1 MSSFTLADWL
11 LQRLD
16 IGAGGP
22 VYRQLY
28 QLISR
33 AILDGHLEAGTR
45 LPSSRILAGDL
56 AIARN
61 TVIQVYEQLVIEGYA
76 NAASG
81 RGTYVEDLSPDRIE
95 GSSDKRRGDGQASA
109 PCPRSGLSPRGQDLI
124 DHVGFSNRQM
134 GAFMP
139 GIPDVAEFP
148 FKAWLRIQNKQW
160 RHGAAQLMSYAPAGG
175 YEPLRHAV
183 SEYLGSVRSVNST
196 ARQVVI
202 TTGIHQAVDVA
213 TRLLCQIGDVVWIEE
228 PSYWGVRNLVLS
240 SGLKAVPISVDQEG
254 MCPTAQELASPPKLI
269 VVTPSHQYPLGM
281 VMSLARRRMLLEY
294 ARQNGCWIIEDDY
307 DSEFRFGRRPLPSLQ
322 GLDDAGLVFYAG
334 SFSKTLFPGLRVGF
348 LVVPDD
354 LAMAFAGA
362 VAELYR
368 EGQLITQSVLAEF
381 LREGHLTSHIRRVRN
396 LYAERRLGLI
406 AAITRRYG
414 DRLDIVGEHAGLHL
428 VLALPDRVDDR
439 RVTREAIEQGVVV
452 RPLSNYYMKPG
463 GEKKGLLMGY
473 AAVPMPEI
481 DPAFDVLAGVID
493 TQLDG
498 WHPQGVPLQN
508 S

>member
-1 MSSFTLADWL
+1 MSSFTLSDWL
-11 LQRLD
+11 LQRLA
-16 IGAGGP
+16 IGAGEP
-22 VYRQLY
+22 AYRQLY
-28 QLISR
+28 KLICR

-45 LPSSRILAGDL
+45 LPSSRILACDL
-56 AIARN
+56 AVARN

-81 RGTYVEDLSPDRIE
+81 RGTYVEDLSPDQIE
-95 GSSDKRRGDGQASA
+95 GLPNKGVGDDGQLPAPYPRRG
-109 PCPRSGLSPRGQDLI
+109 LSRRGQDLM
-124 DHVGFSNRQM
+124 DNAGFSNRQM

-139 GIPDVAEFP
+139 GIPDVTEFP

-160 RHGAAQLMSYAPAGG
+160 RRGAPQLMSYAPAGG

-183 SEYLGSVRSVNST
+183 SEYLSSVRSVNST

-213 TRLLCQIGDVVWIEE
+213 TRLLCQVGDAVWIEE

-240 SGLKAVPISVDQEG
+240 SGLRAVPISVDQEG
-254 MCPTAQELASPPKLI
+254 MCPTAEELATPPKLI

-294 ARQNGCWIIEDDY
+294 ARQNGCWILEDDY

-322 GLDDAGLVFYAG
+322 GLDEGGLVFYAG

-348 LVVPDD
+348 LVVPED
-354 LAMAFAGA
+354 LATHFAGA

-381 LREGHLTSHIRRVRN
+381 LREGHLASHIRRVRN

-414 DRLDIVGEHAGLHL
+414 DSLDIVGEHAGLHL
-428 VLALPDRVDDR
+428 VLALPGRIDDR
-439 RVTREAIEQGVVV
+439 RVTYDAIAQGVVV
-452 RPLSNYYMKPG
+452 RPLSNYYMKVG
-463 GEKKGLLMGY
+463 AEKKGLLMGY
-473 AAVPMPEI
+473 AAVPMAEI
-481 DPAFDVLAGVID
+481 DPAFDILAAVID
-493 TQLDG
+493 AQLDG
-498 WHPQGVPLQN
+498 TARLN
-508 S
+508 

>member
-1 MSSFTLADWL
+1 MSSFTLTDWL
-11 LQRLD
+11 QQHLD
-16 IGAGGP
+16 NSTGEPA
-22 VYRQLY
+22 YRQLY
-28 QLISR
+28 RLICR
-33 AILDGHLEAGTR
+33 AILDGHLEADTR
-45 LPSSRILAGDL
+45 LPSSRTLAFDL

-61 TVIQVYEQLVIEGYA
+61 TVIQVYEQLTLEGYV

-81 RGTYVEDLSPDRIE
+81 RGTYVEDLS
-95 GSSDKRRGDGQASA
+95 
-109 PCPRSGLSPRGQDLI
+109 LDLI
-124 DHVGFSNRQM
+124 DHPSDQRNGGRSQRGASVDRGLSGRGRDLIDHIGFSNRQM

-148 FKAWLRIQNKQW
+148 FKAWLSIQNRQW
-160 RHGAAQLMSYAPAGG
+160 RRDAQKLMSYAPAGG
-175 YEPLRHAV
+175 YDPLRHAV

-202 TTGIHQAVDVA
+202 TTGIHQAIDVA

-254 MCPTAQELASPPKLI
+254 MCPTAEDLSRPPKLI

-307 DSEFRFGRRPLPSLQ
+307 DSEFRFGSRPLPSLQ
-322 GLDDAGLVFYAG
+322 GLDDAGLVLYAG
-334 SFSKTLFPGLRVGF
+334 SFSKTLFPGLRVGY

-354 LAMAFAGA
+354 LATAFAQA

-368 EGQLITQSVLAEF
+368 EGQLITQSVLAQF
-381 LREGHLTSHIRRVRN
+381 LREGHLTSHIRRMRN

-406 AAITRRYG
+406 DAISRRYG
-414 DRLDIVGEHAGLHL
+414 NTVDIVGEHAGLHL
-428 VLALPDRVDDR
+428 VLALPACVDDHR
-439 RVTREAIEQGVVV
+439 ITREAFGQGVVV
-452 RPLSNYYMKPG
+452 RPLSNYYLKAG
-463 GEKKGLLMGY
+463 NVKQGLLLGY
-473 AAVPMPEI
+473 AAVPIAEI
-481 DPAFDVLAGVID
+481 SPAFDVLATVID
-493 TQLDG
+493 AQRDG
-498 WHPQGVPLQN
+498 A
-508 S
+508 